1 MLFPKKVKHRKWQI
15 GRKSEAKRN
24 VPESR
29 GVTVA
34 FGAFGLKAE
43 TPARVKSNQIEAAR
57 RVISRTL
64 GKTGKIWIRIFPDQ
78 PVTKKP
84 AEVGMGKG
92 KGDPEHFVFEVRP
105 GRVLFE
111 VDGVTE
117 AIAREA
123 FRKATA
129 KLPLKAKVVTREE
142 TMV

>member
-15 GRKSEAKRN
+15 GRKSETKRN
-24 VPESR
+24 APESR
-29 GVTVA
+29 GVTVV

-57 RVISRTL
+57 RVMSRAL
-64 GKTGKIWIRIFPDQ
+64 GKAGKIWIRIFPDQ
-78 PVTKKP
+78 PVTKKA

-111 VDGVTE
+111 IDGVSE
-117 AIAREA
+117 ELAREA

-129 KLPLKAKVVTREE
+129 KLPLKAKVVTRGE